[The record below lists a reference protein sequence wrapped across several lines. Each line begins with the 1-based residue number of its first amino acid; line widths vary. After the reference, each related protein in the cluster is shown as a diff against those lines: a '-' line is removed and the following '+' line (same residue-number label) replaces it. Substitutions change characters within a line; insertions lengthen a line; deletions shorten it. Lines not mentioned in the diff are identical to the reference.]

1 MMKTKTS
8 GLRVALLAAGALMLG
23 ATAASAQEY
32 GYGSYE
38 NASYQAPSENVDVSV
53 PRYSP
58 GRDRYGAPYRN
69 ISMSKDVYFGD
80 LNLRTRHGER
90 ILRDRISQTARVMC
104 HQLNVRY
111 PITAPNSPGCYT
123 TAMGDAMAQAH
134 VAIADARGYDRYS
147 RY

>member
-1 MMKTKTS
+1 MKTKSS

-32 GYGSYE
+32 GSYE
-38 NASYQAPSENVDVSV
+38 NASYQAPSESVDVSV
-53 PRYSP
+53 PRYAP

-90 ILRDRISQTARVMC
+90 ILRDRISETARAMC

-123 TAMGDAMAQAH
+123 TAMGDAMAQVQ

>member
-1 MMKTKTS
+1 MKTKTS
-8 GLRVALLAAGALMLG
+8 GLRIALLAAGALILG
-23 ATAASAQEY
+23 ATAAGAQE
-32 GYGSYE
+32 YGSYE
-38 NASYQAPSENVDVSV
+38 NALYQAPSESVDVSV
-53 PRYSP
+53 PRYAP

-80 LNLRTRHGER
+80 LNLRTRYGVR
-90 ILRDRISQTARVMC
+90 ILRSRISQTARVMC

-123 TAMGDAMAQAH
+123 TAMGDAMAQAQ

-147 RY
+147 HY